1 MKEYV
6 TAEIEIIEF
15 SEEDIIRTST
25 LTDGGSEGTIGGE
38 GDGGDAGI
46 WSLRDKQ

>member
-1 MKEYV
+1 MMEYV

-15 SEEDIIRTST
+15 SEEDVISTSG
-25 LTDGGSEGTIGGE
+25 LFNGGNEGSIGGD

-46 WSLRDKQ
+46 WSLRNKQ